1 MKISVFGLGYVGCV
15 SAACLTADGHKV
27 FGVDVDTRKVD
38 DVNEGNAPFF
48 EPGLGPLLLQGRQ
61 RGTLTATTN
70 EADAIRAT
78 EMALVCVGTP
88 SVQRTGEIRLEYL
101 RNVFTSIGE
110 ALRTCKKPFT
120 VVLRSTVMPDIIEQ
134 ELLPTLMKV
143 SRRTLNNG
151 LEFCYN
157 PEFLREGT
165 AIRDFYEAPMVIVG
179 HTNQRAAEAVS
190 RLYSKV
196 EAPVIYTDVRTAC
209 LVKYVCNA
217 FHALK
222 VAFAN
227 EIGQLGEHLHVDAR
241 RLMEIV
247 CRDTKLNISPAY
259 LTPGF
264 AFGGSCLPKDL
275 RAITTEA
282 RRHALFLP
290 VLQSILPSNKAHL
303 ESCIE
308 SVLNA
313 GRKKVGLFGLTFKEG
328 TDDLRDS
335 PAVALAETLIGKGLD
350 LMIYEPAISQ
360 NSIHGKNLEF
370 IETNIPHV
378 WKLLTSDLGA
388 MIRRSDVVILL
399 KKLNQQERLE
409 IKTCRVNQTCIDFA
423 GTLRPE
429 DLTTEAALFAQTV
442 LPLDR
447 CSRSHLGTGL
457 VAT

>member
-15 SAACLTADGHKV
+15 SAACLTADGHEV
-27 FGVDVDTRKVD
+27 FGVDVDTRKVNE
-38 DVNEGNAPFF
+38 VNEGNAPFF

-110 ALRTCKKPFT
+110 ALRTCDKPFT
-120 VVLRSTVMPDIIEQ
+120 VVLRSTVMPNVIEQ
-134 ELLPTLMKV
+134 ELLPTLVKV
-143 SRRTLNNG
+143 SRRTLNNS

-165 AIRDFYEAPMVIVG
+165 AIRDFYDAPMVIVG
-179 HTNQRAAEAVS
+179 HTNQRAAEGVS

-196 EAPVIYTDVRTAC
+196 KAPVIYTDIRTAC

-227 EIGQLGEHLHVDAR
+227 EIGQLGEHLDVDVAQ
-241 RLMEIV
+241 LMEIV
-247 CRDTKLNISPAY
+247 CRDAKLNISPAY
-259 LTPGF
+259 LRPGF

-275 RAITTEA
+275 RAIVAEA

-308 SVLNA
+308 SVLNT

-350 LMIYEPAISQ
+350 LMIYEPAISPD
-360 NSIHGKNLEF
+360 SIHGKNLEF
-370 IETNIPHV
+370 IETNIPHI

-388 MIRRSDVVILL
+388 MIRRSDVVVLL
-399 KKLNQQERLE
+399 KKLNQEERLE
-409 IKTCRVNQTCIDFA
+409 IRASRTDQTCIDFA

-429 DLTTEAALFAQTV
+429 DLTPEVALFAQTI
-442 LPLDR
+442 LPLAPAAA
-447 CSRSHLGTGL
+447 
-457 VAT
+457 VAISGHG